1 MMSQATARMTE
12 DQRIFVRVP
21 VERIISYQDGPDT
34 QGVASC
40 RNVCQSGACVRLD
53 RYLRPGTYAMLAFDS
68 PYEHEARVELKARV
82 AWCRRA
88 NGNGGGFMAGVRVFD
103 DEPDATRA
111 FSALVNRADAGATG
125 HVVEKKDWRE

>member
-1 MMSQATARMTE
+1 MTNQAKAQVTE

-21 VERIISYQDGPDT
+21 VERIIAYQHGPDT

-40 RNVCQSGACVRLD
+40 RNVCQAGACVRLD
-53 RYLRPGTYAMLAFDS
+53 RYLRPGTYAMLAFD
-68 PYEHEARVELKARV
+68 PLCENDARVELKARV

-88 NGNGGGFMAGVRVFD
+88 NGNGGFMAGVRVFD

-111 FSALVNRADAGATG
+111 FSELVNQAEAGATG